1 MMRLGLAGLFLALA
15 AAAGAQGLDAPIDRY
30 REAAGFHELGAVRGR
45 AFQER
50 RKPSAP
56 DVPRPGTA
64 VALLPRSEAWLFRL
78 QAIKRAARDSVDAYR
93 ETANLVRGSRDA
105 YEKSLLEAGAG
116 DLPQATTVDAEG
128 RFTLEGIP
136 AGPWIL
142 FAFHSTYVN
151 KAPRRPPGPPNP
163 AARANPFLVPDKL
176 AGYYVVTYWLRELTV
191 AAGAAEAIE
200 LTDRNAWFAGV
211 SENRQPPLLPTQPT
225 RQPRGQNRHD
235 GPRVARVQ

>member
-1 MMRLGLAGLFLALA
+1 MAWVGLALAGLLVALA
-15 AAAGAQGLDAPIDRY
+15 AAAGAQTVDAPIDRY
-30 REAAGFHELGAVRGR
+30 REAAGFREMGGVRGR

-56 DVPRPGTA
+56 DVPLPGTA

-93 ETANLVRGSRDA
+93 EAANLVRVSREA

-116 DLPQATTVDAEG
+116 DLPQAATVDAEG
-128 RFTLEGIP
+128 LFTLEGIP

-142 FAFHSTYVN
+142 LASHSTYVN
-151 KAPRRPPGPPNP
+151 KAPRTPPGPPRP
-163 AARANPFLVPDKL
+163 TGRPNPFLVPDTL

-191 AAGAAEAIE
+191 AAGAVEAIE
-200 LTDRNAWFAGV
+200 LTDRNAWLTGV
-211 SENRQPPLLPTQPT
+211 SESRQPPFLPTQPT
-225 RQPRGQNRHD
+225 RPPR
-235 GPRVARVQ
+235 